1 MLSAFRRGHQRG
13 ELNGRHA
20 NGDAPA
26 VVRADHVDHEEEPG
40 DH

>member
-26 VVRADHVDHEEEPG
+26 SSHVDNEEEPG